1 MIKKHFF
8 PAGTVKKI
16 GYTLKVAHEKYSKAA
31 ANFREEYFKQL
42 EEAVK
47 YNKEIKSNLN
57 RIQDDL
63 NPIRVLR
70 LFEKISEEVKL
81 SRFHHKSHQLIMRL

>member
-1 MIKKHFF
+1 MIKK
-8 PAGTVKKI
+8 PLLLAGTVKKI

-31 ANFREEYFKQL
+31 TSFREEYFKQL
-42 EEAVK
+42 EEAIK
-47 YNKEIKSNLN
+47 HNKEIKSNLN

-81 SRFHHKSHQLIMRL
+81 F